1 MKKKKQPERVAEAV
15 NRKRDQITKNLH
27 PDALAPEY
35 DKALQIMEDY
45 LRSQKKRCTVERR
58 FVLQALYRLSS
69 PVDIATLHEIVCADV
84 DSVSL
89 TTVYNTLDLL
99 VQLKLAN
106 RLELVSRGMTF
117 FEKTLGQEPHGFVIC
132 EQCGNIKV
140 LRKLQVLQKFDSQ
153 LPKGFL
159 PETYTLQIH
168 GLCAKCQRA
177 NSKKKGTPVSSQ
189 ESPK

>member
-58 FVLQALYRLSS
+58 FVLQALYQLSS
-69 PVDIATLHEIVCADV
+69 PVDIATLHDIVCADEGN
-84 DSVSL
+84 VSL
-89 TTVYNTLDLL
+89 TTIYNTLDLL
-99 VQLKLAN
+99 VELKLAN

-117 FEKTLGQEPHGFVIC
+117 FERTLGQEPHGFVIC
-132 EQCGNIKV
+132 EKCGSIKV
-140 LRKLQVLQKFDSQ
+140 LRKLQVLQKFESQ

-159 PETYTLQIH
+159 PEAYTLQIH

-177 NSKKKGTPVSSQ
+177 VSKKTNNNLQ
-189 ESPK
+189 NNN

>member
-1 MKKKKQPERVAEAV
+1 MRKKQPERVSEAV

-27 PDALAPEY
+27 TDVLAPEY
-35 DKALQIMEDY
+35 DEALRIMEDY

-58 FVLQALYRLSS
+58 FILQALYQLNS
-69 PVDIATLHEIVCADV
+69 PVDIYTLHKIVCKDEG
-84 DSVSL
+84 SVAL

-117 FEKTLGQEPHGFVIC
+117 FERTLGQEPHGFVIC
-132 EQCGNIKV
+132 EQCGTIKV
-140 LRKLQVLQKFDSQ
+140 LRKLQVLQNFESQ
-153 LPKGFL
+153 LPKGFV
-159 PETYTLQIH
+159 PEAYTLQIH

-177 NSKKKGTPVSSQ
+177 NAKKK
-189 ESPK
+189 K

>member
-1 MKKKKQPERVAEAV
+1 MRRKQPERVSEAV

-27 PDALAPEY
+27 TDAVPPEY
-35 DKALQIMEDY
+35 DEALQIMEDY
-45 LRSQKKRCTVERR
+45 LRSQNKRCTVERR
-58 FVLQALYRLSS
+58 FILQALYQLSS
-69 PVDIATLHEIVCADV
+69 PVDIYTLHKIVCADEG
-84 DSVSL
+84 SVAL

-117 FEKTLGQEPHGFVIC
+117 FERTLGQEPHGFVIC
-132 EQCGNIKV
+132 EQCGTIKV
-140 LRKLQVLQKFDSQ
+140 LRKLQVLQKFETQ

-159 PETYTLQIH
+159 PEAYTLQIH

-177 NSKKKGTPVSSQ
+177 NAKKKN
-189 ESPK
+189 K

>member
-1 MKKKKQPERVAEAV
+1 MRKKQPERVSEAV
-15 NRKRDQITKNLH
+15 NRKRDQITKNLRT
-27 PDALAPEY
+27 DAVPSEY
-35 DKALQIMEDY
+35 NEALQIMEDY

-58 FVLQALYRLSS
+58 FILQALYQLSS
-69 PVDIATLHEIVCADV
+69 PVDIYTLHKIVCADEG
-84 DSVSL
+84 SVAL

-117 FEKTLGQEPHGFVIC
+117 FERTLGQEPHGFVIC
-132 EQCGNIKV
+132 EQCGTIKV
-140 LRKLQVLQKFDSQ
+140 LRKLQVLQKFETQ

-159 PETYTLQIH
+159 PEAYTLQIH

-177 NSKKKGTPVSSQ
+177 NAKKKN
-189 ESPK
+189 K